1 MIRTLCK
8 IEELLKKKWLILT
21 ILAAAGVIV
30 YVNSFSA
37 PFHLDDFGSISNNYS
52 IRDPFNIAE
61 IWKFYSNR
69 FIIYFTFAINYFIHQ
84 TGLEGYHITNV
95 AIHIFNGFI
104 LYLIMYNI
112 LSLKYFNGKKIA
124 TFKRFVCI
132 LAAVM
137 FIVHPMQVNA
147 VTYIV
152 QRTASLA
159 ATFYLLAIFF
169 FIKFRVYDKV
179 RYFVLVMLF
188 TILAMFTKENTIT
201 IPFMLLFIEILFFL
215 KDGKTS
221 WKKRLLFLFVLFL
234 TVPIIPG
241 TNLFLHGYSQS
252 DPGVSFKA
260 STSMD
265 RMWYFY
271 TSLNVII
278 LYIKLLFIPNYQN
291 FDYSNDYPI
300 SHNIWEH
307 GSYISLIILVLIF
320 LVAVKNFKRNKL
332 ITLGIVWFFMG
343 LAVESSFISIK
354 DVYFEHRV
362 YYPLAGFV
370 IALMGIVFA
379 EFKSKDRKM
388 LVKKPL
394 LYFTVLSAI
403 VIITNSAL
411 TLRRNY
417 IYSDTV
423 RLWSDVVKKAPM
435 SDRGHSSL
443 GASYLDY
450 YDSDDESTKKYLKR
464 AEEELKIAI
473 QQYPYNDTA
482 HCNLSKTYY
491 LEGEYDLAIK
501 EAEETNKIS
510 PSVYAFHNMGKAY
523 EKKGNLKDALWA
535 FTCGYNRDKKATFI
549 LDDLGSYYYDQKD
562 YVNAKKY
569 YEEYQKLAPTKSNI
583 IAKRLNEID
592 QQLNK

>member
-52 IRDPFNIAE
+52 IREPFNIAE

-95 AIHIFNGFI
+95 VIHIFNGFI

-403 VIITNSAL
+403 VIIMNSAL

>member
-1 MIRTLCK
+1 MIRALCK
-8 IEELLKKKWLILT
+8 IEELLRKKWLILC
-21 ILAAAGVIV
+21 IIAAAGIIV
-30 YVNSFSA
+30 YVNSFST
-37 PFHLDDFGSISNNYS
+37 PFHLDDFGSIRDNYS
-52 IRDPFNIAE
+52 IRDPLNVGE

-69 FIIYFTFAINYFIHQ
+69 VVLYFTLSINYFIHQ
-84 TGLEGYHITNV
+84 TAYEGYHITNV
-95 AIHIFNGFI
+95 AIHIFNGLIFYFI
-104 LYLIMYNI
+104 LYNI

-169 FIKFRVYDKV
+169 FIKFRVHDKV
-179 RYFVLVMLF
+179 RYFVLVILF

-201 IPFMLLFIEILFFL
+201 IPFMLIFLEILFFL

-221 WKKRLLFLFVLFL
+221 WKKRLLFCFILLL

-241 TNLFLHGYSQS
+241 TIKFLHGYSQS
-252 DPGVSFKA
+252 DPNGVFMA
-260 STSMD
+260 STSMN

-271 TSLNVII
+271 TSLNVIV
-278 LYIKLLFIPNYQN
+278 LYIKLLFIPDHQN
-291 FDYSNDYPI
+291 FDYSNDFPI
-300 SHNIWEH
+300 SHNIWEN
-307 GSYISLIILVLIF
+307 GSYISLTILVVIF
-320 LVAVKNFKRNKL
+320 LFAVKNFRKNKL

-362 YYPLAGFV
+362 YYPLAGFI
-370 IALMGIVFA
+370 IALAGIVFA
-379 EFKSKDRKM
+379 EFKSKDRKL

-394 LYFTVLSAI
+394 LYFTILSAI
-403 VIITNSAL
+403 IIITNSAL

-417 IYSDTV
+417 VYSDTV
-423 RLWSDVVKKAPM
+423 RLWADVVKNAPR

-450 YDSDDESTKKYLKR
+450 YDPDKEDTKIYLKK

-473 QQYPYNDTA
+473 SQYPNNDTA

-510 PSVYAFHNMGKAY
+510 PSVYAFHNMGVAY
-523 EKKGNLKDALWA
+523 QKKGDLKNALWA
-535 FTCGYNRDKKATFI
+535 FQCGYNRDKKCGFI
-549 LDDLGSYYYDQKD
+549 MDDLGSYYYEQKD

-569 YEEYQKLAPTKSNI
+569 YEEYQNNAPTKSSI
-583 IAKRLNEID
+583 IAGRLKEID
-592 QQLNK
+592 QILKK

>member
-69 FIIYFTFAINYFIHQ
+69 FVIYFTFAINYFIHQ

-104 LYLIMYNI
+104 LYLIIYNI
-112 LSLKYFNGKKIA
+112 LSLRYFNGKKIA

-320 LVAVKNFKRNKL
+320 LIAVKNFKRNKL

-450 YDSDDESTKKYLKR
+450 YDSEDESTKKYLKR

>member
-403 VIITNSAL
+403 VIIMNSAL

>member
-1 MIRTLCK
+1 MIRALCK
-8 IEELLKKKWLILT
+8 IEELLRKKWLILT
-21 ILAAAGVIV
+21 ILAAAGVLV

-52 IRDPFNIAE
+52 IRDPFNLAE

-69 FIIYFTFAINYFIHQ
+69 FVIYFTFAINYFIHQ
-84 TGLEGYHITNV
+84 TGYEGYHITNV
-95 AIHIFNGFI
+95 AIHIFNGLILYFI
-104 LYLIMYNI
+104 LYNI
-112 LSLKYFNGKKIA
+112 LSLKYFSGKKIA

-320 LVAVKNFKRNKL
+320 LIAVKNFRRNKL

-403 VIITNSAL
+403 MIITNSAL

-450 YDSDDESTKKYLKR
+450 YDSEDESTKKYLKR

-473 QQYPYNDTA
+473 QQYPNNDTA

-535 FTCGYNRDKKATFI
+535 FTCGYNRDNKATFI

-562 YVNAKKY
+562 YANAKKY

-592 QQLNK
+592 QQLTK

>member
-1 MIRTLCK
+1 MTRALCK
-8 IEELLKKKWLILT
+8 IEENLRKKWLILT
-21 ILAAAGVIV
+21 IIAAAGLIV

-112 LSLKYFNGKKIA
+112 LSLKYFNGKKIV

-169 FIKFRVYDKV
+169 FIKFRVYDKI

-241 TNLFLHGYSQS
+241 TNLFLNGYSQS

-320 LVAVKNFKRNKL
+320 LIAVKNFKRNKL

-403 VIITNSAL
+403 MIITNSAL

-450 YDSDDESTKKYLKR
+450 YDSDDESTKKYLKK

-482 HCNLSKTYY
+482 HANLSKTYY

-535 FTCGYNRDKKATFI
+535 FTCGYNRDNKATFI

-569 YEEYQKLAPTKSNI
+569 YEEYQKVAPTKSNI
-583 IAKRLNEID
+583 IAKRLKEID